1 MRKINALIF
10 DVSGVLINDLPAVWL
25 ANRDAYSS
33 YGYHMFSSIDEYKE
47 RFKLPIREFHRSN
60 GIPEEMIDTIE
71 RKYREVNPLYQ
82 HLITLFPEVKNALSS
97 LKNKGL
103 KLGVAS
109 NIPSNF
115 LKEHLFR
122 FEILEYFDAIVGQD
136 DCDEQKTI
144 AKTNFSYI
152 IKVK

>member
-1 MRKINALIF
+1 
-10 DVSGVLINDLPAVWL
+10 
-25 ANRDAYSS
+25 
-33 YGYHMFSSIDEYKE
+33 
-47 RFKLPIREFHRSN
+47 
-60 GIPEEMIDTIE
+60 MIDTIE
-71 RKYREVNPLYQ
+71 RKYREVYPLYQ

-115 LKEHLFR
+115 LNEHLSR
-122 FEILEYFDAIVGQD
+122 FEILKYFDAIVGQD

-144 AKTNFSYI
+144 AKTNFSYV